1 MEQTSSSQNLEISI
15 YFLHVII
22 TFMDLK
28 ITFEQLGFMT
38 WKIVAL
44 VEEVNNVD
52 YAIIEHF

>member
-1 MEQTSSSQNLEISI
+1 
-15 YFLHVII
+15 
-22 TFMDLK
+22 MDLK